1 MLLFFNRFK
10 WGGGNTR
17 KQFYANQDAC
27 ANFCDRCPGI
37 SPIHLY
43 RAASGQSVLF
53 TTDSRTNLLPSPSNK
68 TRKQLL
74 SGPDGDDDDEE
85 EEEARR
91 QSHHEPSCCQ
101 RDLLMLQEPE

>member
-1 MLLFFNRFK
+1 MFHAAIFNRFK
-10 WGGGNTR
+10 GGKNTT
-17 KQFYANQDAC
+17 KQFYANLDAC

-43 RAASGQSVLF
+43 CAVSGQSVLF

-74 SGPDGDDDDEE
+74 SGPDGDDDE

-91 QSHHEPSCCQ
+91 QSRHEPSCCQ